1 MINNDVTDN
10 NTNNQIGKIIDI
22 IVTTVLIEVI
32 IFITH
37 INMMKKISYE

>member
-10 NTNNQIGKIIDI
+10 NTNNQKAKMIDI
-22 IVTTVLIEVI
+22 IVTTVSIEVT

-37 INMMKKISYE
+37 IKMMKKISYE